1 MKKRVFS
8 LLLALVL
15 TLSAA
20 AIPASAAES
29 FSDVT
34 DKKTVQNV
42 EVLRLLGVIEGN
54 GAGQFNPSGLLTRAE
69 FCKMVVVLMGK
80 GSDAMR
86 YKTVTIFPDVRA
98 THWAAGYVNLA
109 VRQSEP
115 KLLAGLPDGTFQPDS
130 YITYGQAA
138 TILMRVLG
146 FADKDSGGI
155 WPDGYINLAKSTG
168 VSAGVNLSGNSTI
181 TRAQAAQMFVN
192 VLGAKSTSSSTD
204 KEGVTTT
211 KTTAYTP
218 GGCTRKSG
226 VTLISLNGNTARVSG
241 ADKASYNLVRTSTS
255 TVLNG
260 LKGDLLL
267 NADGKVMTFIPV
279 VDSSTGAAV
288 TNAAVILSADGSTS
302 GISALTGGRTD
313 FDVYRNGAR
322 SSISALR
329 KNDVVT
335 YDAAANA
342 LYACDTRV
350 TVYYEKCDTPSAP
363 TTIEVLDGTT
373 FDVLPTAQQSLSK
386 FKPGK
391 TMTLLLTN
399 DGAVAGA
406 VEGDYSVRGNAIGIV
421 GSDGTV
427 QMFCGSTMKT
437 LATKDT
443 SVSGKIVT
451 ISGSKDGANLY
462 AQSGGVSGSLN
473 VSERKLD
480 GKALAANVM
489 VYRNGELISLSELT
503 EAVIPQSQITYART
517 NADGQIELIVLESA
531 SANEQYGRITVS
543 TKQGKWV
550 WKDGYGEKAEQN
562 ATNSTWKPDAEF
574 EAGGYWEWK
583 PGYGPDTPKNPGVNG
598 DYTNN
603 TTVTLECGK
612 NKSYASTT
620 GVGYSVSSGD
630 FVSTKIS
637 KNQDGSDHFYNMMR
651 LAKLEKVARSA
662 WIGTTAVNYGGR
674 TYTVPSDVLCW
685 NADVNDWFDGSVEAA
700 LAYGG
705 TMSLYVKDGIVRVI
719 EVRS

>member
-34 DKKTVQNV
+34 DKKTAQNV

-98 THWAAGYVNLA
+98 THWAAGYINLA

-130 YITYGQAA
+130 YITYGQAV

-168 VSAGVNLSGNSTI
+168 VSAGVNLTGSANI
-181 TRAQAAQMFVN
+181 TRAQAAQLFVN
-192 VLGAKSTSSSTD
+192 VLSTGKDGKGYTPAGCTKGDKEVTLVSMNGDKLRISGEKDPKTLVRPSSSS
-204 KEGVTTT
+204 
-211 KTTAYTP
+211 A
-218 GGCTRKSG
+218 
-226 VTLISLNGNTARVSG
+226 
-241 ADKASYNLVRTSTS
+241 
-255 TVLNG
+255 LNG
-260 LKGDLLL
+260 LKGHLLT
-267 NADGKVMTFIPV
+267 NDDGKVMTFVPKT
-279 VDSSTGAAV
+279 SSTTGAAV
-288 TNAAVILSADGSTS
+288 SNAAVILPADKSTS

-313 FDVYRNGAR
+313 YDVYRNG
-322 SSISALR
+322 SLTNVSALR

-363 TTIEVLDGTT
+363 TTIEVLGGTQ
-373 FDVLPTAQQSLSK
+373 FDVLPTAQQSLAK

-391 TMTLLLTN
+391 TMTLLLTS
-399 DGAVAGA
+399 DGTVAGA
-406 VEGDYSVRGNAIGIV
+406 VENDYSARGNAIGIV

-517 NADGQIELIVLESA
+517 NASGQIDLIVLESA
-531 SANEQYGRITVS
+531 GKAIYGRVVDVTETPMGSGEMSYTKREITIDTNGS
-543 TKQGKWV
+543 KPMKET
-550 WKDGYGEKAEQN
+550 GYIAR
-562 ATNSTWKPDAEF
+562 
-574 EAGGYWEWK
+574 
-583 PGYGPDTPKNPGVNG
+583 V
-598 DYTNN
+598 
-603 TTVTLECGK
+603 
-612 NKSYASTT
+612 
-620 GVGYSVSSGD
+620 GD
-630 FVSTKIS
+630 FVEAVEK
-637 KNQDGSDHFYNMMR
+637 DGKFTPITV
-651 LAKLEKVARSA
+651 LAKLEKVARSS
-662 WIGTTAVNYGGR
+662 WIGTGAVNFGGM

-685 NADVNDWFDGSVEAA
+685 NRDGGSWLDGGAEAA

-705 TMSLYVKDGIVRVI
+705 TMNLYVKDGVVRVI